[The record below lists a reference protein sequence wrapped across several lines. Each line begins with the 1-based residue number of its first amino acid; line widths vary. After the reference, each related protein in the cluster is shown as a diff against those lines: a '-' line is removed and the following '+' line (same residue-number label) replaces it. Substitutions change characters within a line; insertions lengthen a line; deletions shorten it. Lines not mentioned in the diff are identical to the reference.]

1 MEFEFE
7 IPEADQ
13 IILEVL
19 NRNIGDLQNLAHQ
32 KLFKI
37 YSTRF
42 LDSYNLEREIELL
55 ETG

>member
-19 NRNIGDLQNLAHQ
+19 NRNIGVLQRI
-32 KLFKI
+32 F
-37 YSTRF
+37 T
-42 LDSYNLEREIELL
+42 LEK
-55 ETG
+55 